1 MRENCPCYN
10 LLSNKSNNFCRSTNF
25 KTRITS
31 LSVTNI
37 LYVNSFY
44 RGKGEGGRLG
54 HVAEDH
60 MRHPKVIEAF
70 SGKKII
76 DVAVGSVHSLA
87 VTEDGEV
94 YSWGRN
100 EQGQL
105 GDTSNIART
114 EPALIA
120 ALESKEI
127 TGVACGP
134 AQVRFFFY
142 ICRLNY

>member
-1 MRENCPCYN
+1 M
-10 LLSNKSNNFCRSTNF
+10 
-25 KTRITS
+25 
-31 LSVTNI
+31 
-37 LYVNSFY
+37 NSFY

-76 DVAVGSVHSLA
+76 DVAVGSVHCLA

-142 ICRLNY
+142 MCRLNY

>member
-1 MRENCPCYN
+1 M
-10 LLSNKSNNFCRSTNF
+10 
-25 KTRITS
+25 
-31 LSVTNI
+31 
-37 LYVNSFY
+37 NSFY

-76 DVAVGSVHSLA
+76 DVAVGSVHCLA

-142 ICRLNY
+142 ICRLNYWAAHRWDICAIKLLYQNKSNATEKMLSIKKLLKRTM

>member
-1 MRENCPCYN
+1 MD
-10 LLSNKSNNFCRSTNF
+10 
-25 KTRITS
+25 
-31 LSVTNI
+31 
-37 LYVNSFY
+37 SFY
-44 RGKGEGGRLG
+44 RGKGDGGRLG

-60 MRHPKVIEAF
+60 MRHPKVIESF
-70 SGKKII
+70 SGKKIV
-76 DVAVGSVHSLA
+76 DVAVGSIHCLA

-120 ALESKEI
+120 ALDSKEI

-134 AQVRFFFY
+134 AQVRFLTERFTD
-142 ICRLNY
+142 RTSVPSNYQNKSNATKKLLSIKKLLKRTM

>member
-1 MRENCPCYN
+1 M
-10 LLSNKSNNFCRSTNF
+10 
-25 KTRITS
+25 
-31 LSVTNI
+31 
-37 LYVNSFY
+37 NSFY

-105 GDTSNIART
+105 GDTSNIARA

-134 AQVRFFFY
+134 AQVRFFFFY